1 MSDTPAPEAPSEAA
15 ADVSDVTPEDLERIA
30 KPALTAAEMA
40 AADAPNE
47 EAQPEAPTPLQS
59 QDGNQHGEVESLR
72 ERLQALEQQLAAKE
86 AEQKAAAEALA
97 KNELLSAAGID
108 TKYARFLSGD
118 ESGWQAQVDDLMALR
133 GAAPARRDPALDADM
148 GPDSEGLEHT
158 VLRMFGMG
166 D

>member
-30 KPALTAAEMA
+30 KPALTVAEMA

-72 ERLQALEQQLAAKE
+72 ERLQALERQLADKE

-118 ESGWQAQVDDLMALR
+118 ESCWQAQVDDLMALR

>member
-1 MSDTPAPEAPSEAA
+1 MSDTPAPAAPAEAVG
-15 ADVSDVTPEDLERIA
+15 DVSDVTPEDLERID

-40 AADAPNE
+40 AAEVPAEEVKGAAP
-47 EAQPEAPTPLQS
+47 APVPS
-59 QDGNQHGEVESLR
+59 EDGNKHGEVESLR

-97 KNELLSAAGID
+97 KNELLGAAGID
-108 TKYARFLSGD
+108 AKYARFLSGD
-118 ESGWQAQVDDLMALR
+118 ESTWQAQVDDLMALR

-148 GPDSEGLEHT
+148 GPDTEGLEHT
-158 VLRMFGMG
+158 IMRMFGMG